1 MAFKFNPATGTWAV
15 VPSTQKDGGQSK
27 TFPPLTAT
35 QKNDPKLRQISSQ
48 FGMSPQQLLYGNT
61 PQNKAA
67 LKSYTKATATSA
79 TPYGVAKGTS
89 GEMSLAEPAKKGDR
103 EWIGRSVP
111 TTATPTG
118 DGGQAD
124 PQGAINSLWQNVYD
138 EAAQYQTIYG
148 DAPPAGWW
156 SARTAPIEAAQKRL
170 DAITKTSG
178 DGGASDRAKAA
189 KEEAE
194 RIRKIRGGRQGEAFL
209 IEEAKTRKEEMLKRV
224 AELYDPLKTK
234 STEDLKTVL
243 QSASNAFDL
252 AEQQVSGAQ
261 TNFEQQFRP
270 STAYQGVPIS
280 TFSVADNPLLA
291 ALQSQGA
298 GTEQVQAAT
307 DLARQTAQSTSD
319 LEKYALSQL
328 NVGQQ
333 NYGSAQQNAARM
345 GTMAALQ
352 QLGGR
357 RADVKTGIE
366 QQFADALAE
375 LKKAE
380 VGAKGG
386 VDETIADL
394 ISAANKMRADTM
406 ADYGLLPFE
415 EKKIK
420 QQEDAAIA
428 GLEPK
433 AETKP
438 KAPVVKKPA
447 VVKPKTVTPIVPPV
461 VTPKN
466 IKRNVR

>member
-15 VPSTQKDGGQSK
+15 VPSAQNDGNQSK

-89 GEMSLAEPAKKGDR
+89 GEMSLAEPADKKDR
-103 EWIGRSVP
+103 VWIGREAP
-111 TTATPTG
+111 TPAAPTG

-124 PQGAINSLWQNVYD
+124 PQGVINSLWQNVYD

-156 SARTAPIEAAQKRL
+156 DARTAPIEAAQKRL
-170 DAITKTSG
+170 DATGKG
-178 DGGASDRAKAA
+178 DGGAAAKA
-189 KEEAE
+189 KKDEID
-194 RIRKIRGGRQGEAFL
+194 RIRNIKGGREGEAFL
-209 IEEAKTRKEEMLKRV
+209 REQAVTRKTEMLKRV
-224 AELYDPLKTK
+224 AELYDPQKTK
-234 STEDLKTVL
+234 SKEDLTTVL
-243 QSASNAFDL
+243 QSASDAFDL

-270 STAYQGVPIS
+270 STAYEGVPVS
-280 TFSVADNPLLA
+280 TFNVADNPLLA

-319 LEKYALSQL
+319 LEKWAMSQL

-333 NYGSAQQNAARM
+333 NYGSAQQNAAQM

-366 QQFADALAE
+366 QQFADALA
-375 LKKAE
+375 KIGAE
-380 VGAKGG
+380 QTGAESK
-386 VDETIADL
+386 VDETIAD
-394 ISAANKMRADTM
+394 IITKADEMRADTTTK
-406 ADYGLLPFE
+406 YGNLPSETKKPE
-415 EKKIK
+415 EKK
-420 QQEDAAIA
+420 
-428 GLEPK
+428 
-433 AETKP
+433 
-438 KAPVVKKPA
+438 PVVKKP
-447 VVKPKTVTPIVPPV
+447 VVKKPETVTPVPPV

>member
-1 MAFKFNPATGTWAV
+1 MAFKFNPATGKFETV
-15 VPSTQKDGGQSK
+15 VAKNDGNQSK

-79 TPYGVAKGTS
+79 APYGVAKGTY
-89 GEMSLAEPAKKGDR
+89 GEMSLAEPADKKDR

-111 TTATPTG
+111 TPEAPTG

-124 PQGAINSLWQNVYD
+124 PQGVINSLWQNVYD

-170 DAITKTSG
+170 DATGKG
-178 DGGASDRAKAA
+178 DGGAAAKA
-189 KEEAE
+189 KKDEIE
-194 RIRKIRGGRQGEAFL
+194 RIRNVKGGREGEAFL
-209 IEEAKTRKEEMLKRV
+209 REQAVTRKEEMLKRV
-224 AELYDPLKTK
+224 ADLYDPQKTK
-234 STEDLKTVL
+234 STEDLAIVL
-243 QSASNAFDL
+243 QSASDAFDL
-252 AEQQVSGAQ
+252 AEEQVAGAQ

-270 STAYQGVPIS
+270 STAYEGVPVS
-280 TFSVADNPLLA
+280 TFNVADNPLLA

-319 LEKYALSQL
+319 LEKWAMSQL

-333 NYGSAQQNAARM
+333 NYGSAQQNAAQM

-366 QQFADALAE
+366 QQFADALA
-375 LKKAE
+375 KIGAE
-380 VGAKGG
+380 QTGAESK
-386 VDETIADL
+386 VDETIAD
-394 ISAANKMRADTM
+394 IITKADEMRADTT
-406 ADYGLLPFE
+406 AKYGNLPSETKKPE
-415 EKKIK
+415 EKK
-420 QQEDAAIA
+420 
-428 GLEPK
+428 
-433 AETKP
+433 
-438 KAPVVKKPA
+438 PVVKKP
-447 VVKPKTVTPIVPPV
+447 VVKKLETVTPVPPV